1 MRRLTALLAALLLV
15 GMLAAPAQAATIHR
29 IFTAAMGTGGAYG
42 TAKIT
47 VYMDGS
53 GRVDYALKGL
63 RKGAS
68 YRAEVFRNSCGNL
81 GTVVTRIPNITT
93 SSTGTYKAGRALSQT
108 QMNAIWSANW
118 SSPLAFRLLAGTSIK
133 CGNLGFTHA
142 TRVSIPSLS
151 IDLPIVRAPSGY
163 PYCNVAMYMG
173 TLNQPT
179 EPGVTFI
186 MAHARK
192 GMFLPL
198 LTQWQLNRGANLI
211 GNNVAV
217 FTSDN
222 KRSIYRIISVQTVL
236 SVQSAVTV
244 TAEQLWLQTS
254 TGPHGTAAKLVVKAQ
269 RISTGTVSYAAS
281 HPKPHIVVCGY

>member
-1 MRRLTALLAALLLV
+1 MRRLSALFAALFLV
-15 GMLAAPAQAATIHR
+15 AMLAVPAQAATVHR
-29 IFTAAMGTGGAYG
+29 IFTAPMGGGGYG

-63 RKGAS
+63 KKSAS
-68 YRAEVFRNSCGNL
+68 YRMEVFRKSCGNL

-93 SSTGTYKAGRALSQT
+93 TSTGTLKAGRALSQT

-118 SSPLAFRLLAGTSIK
+118 TSPLALRMLSGTSIK
-133 CGNLGFTHA
+133 CGNLGFVHA
-142 TRVSIPSLS
+142 TKVTLPYLS
-151 IDLPIVRAPSGY
+151 INLPIVRAPSGY
-163 PYCNVAMYMG
+163 PYCNVAMYLG

-198 LTQWQLNRGANLI
+198 LQQWQLNKGANLI
-211 GNNVAV
+211 GKTVNIY
-217 FTSDN
+217 TSN
-222 KRSIYRIISVQTVL
+222 SKVSSYKITSVQTVL
-236 SVQSAVTV
+236 SIQSAVTV

-254 TGPHGTAAKLVVKAQ
+254 TGPHGTAAKLVVKAKRVITQ
-269 RISTGTVSYAAS
+269 PTTYAAS
-281 HPKPHIVVCGY
+281 HPAVHIVYCGY

>member
-1 MRRLTALLAALLLV
+1 MRRLPALLAALLLV
-15 GMLAAPAQAATIHR
+15 AILAAPAQAATVHR
-29 IFTAAMGTGGAYG
+29 VFTAAMGSGGGYG

-68 YRAEVFRNSCGNL
+68 YRVEVFRKSCGNL
-81 GTVVTRIPNITT
+81 GSVVTRIPNITT
-93 SSTGTYKAGRALSQT
+93 TSTGTLKAGRALSQT

-118 SSPLAFRLLAGTSIK
+118 TSPLALRIVSGTSIK
-133 CGNLGFTHA
+133 CGNLAFVHA
-142 TRVSIPSLS
+142 TKVTLPYLS
-151 IDLPIVRAPSGY
+151 INLAIVRAPSGY
-163 PYCNVAMYMG
+163 PYCNVAMYLG

-198 LTQWQLNRGANLI
+198 LTQWQLNKGANLI
-211 GNNVAV
+211 GKTVNVY
-217 FTSDN
+217 TSN
-222 KRSIYRIISVQTVL
+222 SKVSTYRITSVQTVL
-236 SVQSAVTV
+236 SIQSAVNV
-244 TAEQLWLQTS
+244 TSEQLWLQTS
-254 TGPHGTAAKLVVKAQ
+254 TGPHGTAAKLVVKAK
-269 RISTGTVSYAAS
+269 RVSTTATTYAAS
-281 HPKPHIVVCGY
+281 HPTAHIVYCGY

>member
-1 MRRLTALLAALLLV
+1 MRRLTALFAALLLV
-15 GMLAAPAQAATIHR
+15 GMLAAPAQAATVHR
-29 IFTAAMGTGGAYG
+29 IFTAPMGGGGYG

-47 VYMDGS
+47 VYTDGS

-63 RKGAS
+63 KKSAS
-68 YRAEVFRNSCGNL
+68 YRMEVFRKACGNL
-81 GTVVTRIPNITT
+81 GTIVTRIPNITT
-93 SSTGTYKAGRALSQT
+93 TSTGTYKVGRALSQT

-118 SSPLAFRLLAGTSIK
+118 ASSLALRMDSGTSIK
-133 CGNLGFTHA
+133 CGNLGFVHA
-142 TRVSIPSLS
+142 TKVTLPYLS
-151 IDLPIVRAPSGY
+151 INLPIVRAPSGY
-163 PYCNVAMYMG
+163 PYCNVAMYLG

-198 LTQWQLNRGANLI
+198 LTQWQLNQGKNLI
-211 GNNVAV
+211 GKTVNVY
-217 FTSDN
+217 TSN
-222 KRSIYRIISVQTVL
+222 SKVSTYRITSVQTML
-236 SVQSAVTV
+236 SIQSAVSI

-269 RISTGTVSYAAS
+269 RISTTSTTYAAS
-281 HPKPHIVVCGY
+281 HPTAHIVHCGY

>member
-15 GMLAAPAQAATIHR
+15 AMMAVPAQAATVHR
-29 IFTAAMGTGGAYG
+29 VFTAAMGAGGGYG

-63 RKGAS
+63 KKGAS
-68 YRAEVFRNSCGNL
+68 YRAEVFRKSCGNL
-81 GTVVTRIPNITT
+81 GSVVTRIPNITV
-93 SSTGTYKAGRALSQT
+93 SSAGTVRVGRALSQT

-118 SSPLAFRLLAGTSIK
+118 YSPLALRIVAGASMK
-133 CGNLGFTHA
+133 CGNLAFVHA
-142 TRVSIPSLS
+142 TRITLSYLS
-151 IDLPIVRAPSGY
+151 INLPIVRAPSGY

-198 LTQWQLNRGANLI
+198 LTQWQLNRGKNLI
-211 GNNVAV
+211 GKTVNVY
-217 FTSDN
+217 TSN
-222 KRSIYRIISVQTVL
+222 SKVSTYRITWVGTVL
-236 SVQSAVTV
+236 SVQSAVSV

-269 RISTGTVSYAAS
+269 RISTTTTTYAAS
-281 HPKPHIVVCGY
+281 HPTPHIVHCGF